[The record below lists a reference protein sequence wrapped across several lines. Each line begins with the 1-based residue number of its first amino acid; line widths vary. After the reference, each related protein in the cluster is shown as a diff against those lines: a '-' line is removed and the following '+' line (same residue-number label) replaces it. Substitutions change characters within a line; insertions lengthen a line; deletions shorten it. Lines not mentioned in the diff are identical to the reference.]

1 MLFQLVL
8 RLSAMTSEPL
18 YEFELDQVEVPTGL
32 HLIAGL
38 TGFTDAGGVLSQFSE
53 NIFANLSTSQILT
66 FNNDELLDYRSRRP
80 VMYFEKDHIE
90 DYEPANLGLYLVHDE
105 ANQPFLFLHGYEPD
119 FRWEA
124 FTDAIIRL
132 IKRLGVKDITWLHA
146 IPFPIPHTR
155 EIGVTVSGNR
165 KDIVNELSE
174 WKPQTQV
181 PGNVLHLLEYKV
193 AKTGLPIVGYVLL
206 CPHYLADNDFPQAAV
221 AAFELVS
228 SSTGLVF
235 PSDDLREDGREFLSK
250 LTEQISDNV
259 ELQKMIT
266 TLEQGYQNEVSG
278 PSRAPIRKPVVKL
291 PNAEEI
297 AAELESYLA
306 SRQRNK
312 PDDSKN

>member
-8 RLSAMTSEPL
+8 RLTFMTSEPL
-18 YEFELDQVEVPTGL
+18 YEFEFDQVEVPKGL

-80 VMYFEKDHIE
+80 IMYFEKDHIE
-90 DYEPANLGLYLVHDE
+90 DYEPASLGLYLVHDE

-124 FTDAIIRL
+124 FTDAVIRL
-132 IKRLGVKDITWLHA
+132 IKRLAVKDVTWLHA

-193 AKTGLPIVGYVLL
+193 TKTGMPIVGYVLL

-221 AAFELVS
+221 TAFELVS

-235 PSDDLREDGREFLSK
+235 PSDDLRDDGREFLSK
-250 LTEQISDNV
+250 LSEQIADNA

-266 TLEQGYQNEVSG
+266 TLEQGYQNEMTG
-278 PSRAPIRKPVVKL
+278 PSRAPIRKPFVKL

-297 AAELESYLA
+297 AAELEGYLA
-306 SRQRNK
+306 SRQRNN
-312 PDDSKN
+312 PDESEN